1 MTDILSAIYIII
13 TLIFIYSKQKV
24 IMDLFHDFWFR
35 FILEKEAGLNPEPVV
50 FGKEESEYE

>member
-1 MTDILSAIYIII
+1 M
-13 TLIFIYSKQKV
+13 IFIYSKQKV

-35 FILEKEAGLNPEPVV
+35 FIPEKEAGLNPEPVV